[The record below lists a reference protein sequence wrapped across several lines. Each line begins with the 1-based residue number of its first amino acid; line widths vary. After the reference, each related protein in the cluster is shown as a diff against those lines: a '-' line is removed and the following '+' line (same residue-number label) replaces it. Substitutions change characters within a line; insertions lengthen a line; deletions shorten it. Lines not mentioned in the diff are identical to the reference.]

1 MKKYFLAEKMKCR
14 KTSVGKLMILMP
26 IFTLVF
32 SMYISGSYFIINSS
46 NWWYIMMFP
55 AMAALMCGVIVQKD
69 KKLKNHAVLTLPVE
83 QKKVWDGKVLYG
95 LWATGAGLTLMFFL
109 ILAGEILG
117 KKFTFVITNT
127 PSAGRIILAWAVLFL
142 TFMWQV
148 PFCMF
153 LAEALGSLPMV
164 LIHVVLYQLVFIA
177 LSLKPYY
184 MLLPGAIPARVMCP
198 VLGIMPNNLLAV
210 PGSVGFYPELLNA
223 GSVWVGVAAS
233 LIWFLLFWGIGRK
246 WYEKQG
252 VK

>member
-1 MKKYFLAEKMKCR
+1 MKKYFLSEKMKCR

-26 IFTLVF
+26 LFTLIF

-55 AMAALMCGVIVQKD
+55 AMAALMCGVIIRKD
-69 KKLKNHAVLTLPVE
+69 KKLKNHAVLTLPADR
-83 QKKVWDGKVLYG
+83 KKVWDGKVLYG
-95 LWATGAGLTLMFFL
+95 LWVTGAGLTLMFLL
-109 ILAGEILG
+109 ILGGEILG
-117 KKFTFVITNT
+117 RKFTFIITNS
-127 PSAGRIILAWAVLFL
+127 PSAGNIILAWAVLFL

-153 LAEALGSLPMV
+153 LAEAFGSLPMI
-164 LIHVVLYQLVFIA
+164 LIHVVLYQIAFIA
-177 LSLKPYY
+177 ISLKPYY

-198 VLGIMPNNLLAV
+198 VLGIMPSNLLAV
-210 PGSVGFYPELLNA
+210 PGSTGFYPELLNP
-223 GSVWVGVAAS
+223 GSVWIGIAAS
-233 LIWFLLFWGIGRK
+233 LLWFLLFWRFGRK

>member
-1 MKKYFLAEKMKCR
+1 
-14 KTSVGKLMILMP
+14 
-26 IFTLVF
+26 
-32 SMYISGSYFIINSS
+32 
-46 NWWYIMMFP
+46 MMFP
-55 AMAALMCGVIVQKD
+55 AMAALMCGVIVRKD

-83 QKKVWDGKVLYG
+83 QKKVWDGKVMYG
-95 LWATGAGLTLMFFL
+95 LWATGAGLTLMFLL

-127 PSAGRIILAWAVLFL
+127 SFSRKNYPCLGSPFPYVYVAGSLLYV
-142 TFMWQV
+142 
-148 PFCMF
+148 
-153 LAEALGSLPMV
+153 LAEALGSLPMI
-164 LIHVVLYQLVFIA
+164 LIHVVLYQIAFIA

-198 VLGIMPNNLLAV
+198 VLGIMPSNLLAV

>member
-1 MKKYFLAEKMKCR
+1 MKKYFLSEKMKCR

-26 IFTLVF
+26 LFTLSF

-55 AMAALMCGVIVQKD
+55 AMAALMCGVIIRKD
-69 KKLKNHAVLTLPVE
+69 KKLKNHAVLTLPADR
-83 QKKVWDGKVLYG
+83 KKVWDGKILYG
-95 LWATGAGLTLMFFL
+95 LWVTGAGLTLMFLL
-109 ILAGEILG
+109 ILGGEILG
-117 KKFTFVITNT
+117 RKFTFIITNS
-127 PSAGRIILAWAVLFL
+127 PSAGNIILAWAVLFL

-153 LAEALGSLPMV
+153 LAEAFGSLPMI
-164 LIHVVLYQLVFIA
+164 LIHVVLYQIAFIA
-177 LSLKPYY
+177 ISLKPYY

-198 VLGIMPNNLLAV
+198 VLGIMPSNLLAV
-210 PGSVGFYPELLNA
+210 PGSTGFYPELLNP
-223 GSVWVGVAAS
+223 GSVWIGIAAS
-233 LIWFLLFWGIGRK
+233 LLWFLLFWRFGRK

>member
-1 MKKYFLAEKMKCR
+1 
-14 KTSVGKLMILMP
+14 
-26 IFTLVF
+26 
-32 SMYISGSYFIINSS
+32 
-46 NWWYIMMFP
+46 MMFP
-55 AMAALMCGVIVQKD
+55 AMAALMCGVIVRKD

-83 QKKVWDGKVLYG
+83 QKKVWDGKVMYG
-95 LWATGAGLTLMFFL
+95 LWATGAGLTLMFLL

-153 LAEALGSLPMV
+153 LAEALGSLPMI
-164 LIHVVLYQLVFIA
+164 LIHVVLYQIAFIA

-210 PGSVGFYPELLNA
+210 PGSAGFYPELLNA

>member
-1 MKKYFLAEKMKCR
+1 MKKYFLSEKMKCR

-26 IFTLVF
+26 LFTLSF

-55 AMAALMCGVIVQKD
+55 AMAALMCGVIVRKD

-95 LWATGAGLTLMFFL
+95 LWVTGAGLTLMFLL
-109 ILAGEILG
+109 ILGGEILG
-117 KKFTFVITNT
+117 RKFTFIITNT

-153 LAEALGSLPMV
+153 LQKLWE
-164 LIHVVLYQLVFIA
+164 VF
-177 LSLKPYY
+177 L
-184 MLLPGAIPARVMCP
+184 
-198 VLGIMPNNLLAV
+198 
-210 PGSVGFYPELLNA
+210 
-223 GSVWVGVAAS
+223 
-233 LIWFLLFWGIGRK
+233 
-246 WYEKQG
+246 
-252 VK
+252 

>member
-1 MKKYFLAEKMKCR
+1 MKKYFLSEKMKCR

-26 IFTLVF
+26 LFTLSF

-55 AMAALMCGVIVQKD
+55 AMAALMCGVIIRKD
-69 KKLKNHAVLTLPVE
+69 KKLKNHAVLTLPADR
-83 QKKVWDGKVLYG
+83 KKVWDGKVLYG
-95 LWATGAGLTLMFFL
+95 LWVTGAGLTLMFLL
-109 ILAGEILG
+109 ILGGEILG
-117 KKFTFVITNT
+117 RKFTFIITNS
-127 PSAGRIILAWAVLFL
+127 PSAGNIILAWAVLFL

-153 LAEALGSLPMV
+153 LAEAFGSLPMT
-164 LIHVVLYQLVFIA
+164 LIHVVLYQIAFIA
-177 LSLKPYY
+177 ISLKPYY

-198 VLGIMPNNLLAV
+198 VLGIMPSNLLAV
-210 PGSVGFYPELLNA
+210 PGSTGFYPELLNP
-223 GSVWVGVAAS
+223 GSVWIGIAAS
-233 LIWFLLFWGIGRK
+233 LLWFLLFWRFGRK

>member
-14 KTSVGKLMILMP
+14 KTSVEKLMILMP

-55 AMAALMCGVIVQKD
+55 AMAALMCGVIVRKD
-69 KKLKNHAVLTLPVE
+69 KKLKNHAVLTLPVQ
-83 QKKVWDGKVLYG
+83 QKKVWDGKVMYG
-95 LWATGAGLTLMFFL
+95 LWVTGAGLTLMFLL

-153 LAEALGSLPMV
+153 LAEALGSLPMI
-164 LIHVVLYQLVFIA
+164 LIHVVLYQIAFIA

-198 VLGIMPNNLLAV
+198 VLGIMPSNLLAV
-210 PGSVGFYPELLNA
+210 PGSVGFYPELLNSS
-223 GSVWVGVAAS
+223 SVWIGIVAS
-233 LIWFLLFWGIGRK
+233 MFWFLLFWGLGRK
-246 WYEKQG
+246 LYERQG

>member
-1 MKKYFLAEKMKCR
+1 MKTYFLAEKMKCR

-26 IFTLVF
+26 LFTIIFSL
-32 SMYISGSYFIINSS
+32 YISGSYFIINSS

-55 AMAALMCGVIVQKD
+55 AMAALMCGVIIRKD
-69 KKLKNHAVLTLPVE
+69 RKLKNHALLTLPVDR
-83 QKKVWDGKVLYG
+83 KKVWDGKVLYG
-95 LWATGAGLTLMFFL
+95 LWVTGAGLTIMFLL

-117 KKFTFVITNT
+117 RKFTFIITNS
-127 PSAGRIILAWAVLFL
+127 PSAGSIILAWAVLFL

-148 PFCMF
+148 PFCM
-153 LAEALGSLPMV
+153 
-164 LIHVVLYQLVFIA
+164 
-177 LSLKPYY
+177 
-184 MLLPGAIPARVMCP
+184 LLPGAIPARVMCP
-198 VLGIMPNNLLAV
+198 VLGIMPSNLLAV

>member
-14 KTSVGKLMILMP
+14 KTSVGKLMIFMP

-32 SMYISGSYFIINSS
+32 SMYISGSYFVINSS

-55 AMAALMCGVIVQKD
+55 AMAALMCGVIIRKD
-69 KKLKNHAVLTLPVE
+69 KKLKNHAVLTLHVDLE
-83 QKKVWDGKVLYG
+83 KVWDGKVLYG
-95 LWATGAGLTLMFFL
+95 LWATGAGLTVMFLL

-117 KKFTFVITNT
+117 KKYMFIITNT

-148 PFCMF
+148 PFCMI
-153 LAEALGSLPMV
+153 LAEAFGSLPMV
-164 LIHVVLYQLVFIA
+164 LIHVVLYQFAFIV
-177 LSLKPYY
+177 LSLKPFY

-198 VLGIMPNNLLAV
+198 VLGIMPSNLLAV
-210 PGSVGFYPELLNA
+210 PGSMGFYPELLNNS
-223 GSVWVGVAAS
+223 SVWIGIAAS
-233 LIWFLLFWGIGRK
+233 IFWFLLFWGLGRK
-246 WYEKQG
+246 LYGRQG